1 MQGSISPVTNWG
13 KIERLE
19 MREQFLTSLFWIPPL
34 FVLFLFEF
42 FLGHRHDYSG
52 HYLAGYGATFIAAM
66 LGIRIAIGTRY
77 QRWIPFLLVPFCLL
91 CILGGVFT
99 EATIF
104 RLAKFDEVDFFNQS
118 LGAVLASLVLQL
130 FIDTING
137 SHNDAVSSESRK
149 HERTNH
155 LSETERQSESY
166 QPQPA
171 EPLVRWCDGGIVLGV
186 IYLGIGGFLAFA

>member
-1 MQGSISPVTNWG
+1 VSAEANRD

-34 FVLFLFEF
+34 LVLFSFEF

-66 LGIRIAIGTRY
+66 LGLRNGKWDHVIRNSLPY
-77 QRWIPFLLVPFCLL
+77 LLVPFCLL
-91 CILGGVFT
+91 CILGGGFT

-118 LGAVLASLVLQL
+118 LGAVLALLVLQI
-130 FIDTING
+130 FVDSIPG
-137 SHNDAVSSESRK
+137 SQNDDEPNESSKLQEM
-149 HERTNH
+149 TH
-155 LSETERQSESY
+155 LSEPIEQATRYKTTSAS
-166 QPQPA
+166 
-171 EPLVRWCDGGIVLGV
+171 PLVRWCDGGLVIGV